1 MPKKNKKPQADIH
14 LSKSDSKVGGVVGGI
29 SEYYHQDPAWVR
41 VLAIILIILTG
52 IIPGLI
58 IYGVFYTLM
67 KRTDENKKT

>member
-1 MPKKNKKPQADIH
+1 MPKKNKKPQADIN

-29 SEYYHQDPAWVR
+29 AKYYKKDPAWVR

-58 IYGVFYTLM
+58 IYGVFYILM
-67 KRTDENKKT
+67 KNSEDSKSS